1 MKKKYLNPGMTFVQ
15 VESTIMISQ
24 SINRISSN
32 ANLNYGGGASGSAR
46 VKENHSYNVWDDDWQ
61 ANK

>member
-1 MKKKYLNPGMTFVQ
+1 MTFVQ
-15 VESTIMISQ
+15 VESAIMISQ

>member
-1 MKKKYLNPGMTFVQ
+1 MKKKYLNPEMTFVQ
-15 VESTIMISQ
+15 AESAIMISQ

-32 ANLNYGGGASGSAR
+32 ANLNYGGGASESAR
-46 VKENHSYNVWDDDWQ
+46 VKENRSYNVWDDDWQ

>member
-1 MKKKYLNPGMTFVQ
+1 MTFVKA
-15 VESTIMISQ
+15 ESAIMISQ

-46 VKENHSYNVWDDDWQ
+46 VKENRSYNVWDDDWQ